1 MSGPGGGLP
10 DGRQGNA
17 AAGSGGRPGEQGAE
31 QGSAG
36 SPLAGLSKGL
46 PGGNQ
51 AGRPDAPKA
60 APRDERGSDLA
71 GPDAPTTAMS
81 VPGRNP
87 ATERGGSADDRTVK
101 MGGAQAKS
109 TQADVPT
116 AGMTRADLAAATDAK
131 FDNASAP
138 SSTTAGS
145 AVAGAAAA
153 GAVAAGAAAVAG
165 ATATGSGSDETSK
178 AQGSK
183 PNADGGSDTRAKDG
197 DNPER
202 ATEDGAAES
211 DSTAATDTGKTSD
224 PTASPTAEHG
234 DPTTEADAAGPEADA
249 AGPEAGAAGPA
260 AGAVAGEG
268 DSRGVKAADVDA
280 TEKFKTAGAK
290 GEGPASEDQT
300 VAMRVVSSADAP
312 TTAMP
317 VQRAKTAG
325 QAGTDRVVPPAGG
338 RPAMTPPPNTPRGPA
353 GPRQAGQPGPGQQG
367 PAGPG
372 QHPAGPGPAGHGQH
386 GPGQQGT
393 VRGQQGP
400 GQDGPAGPRPGQQG
414 VEETQP
420 SPPRGPGAP
429 LRKEGSAPSPAD
441 IQPTR
446 PAQQLADGQRAVAPP
461 QRIGVQPGED
471 AGAPGAKRSKKWLLA
486 AGGAAVLVVA
496 LIATVV
502 ALMGGADDSP
512 EGQVKAVIGDY
523 TDALRSGDLEDLRAS
538 TCGEL
543 HAFYQGITPEQFKG
557 VHEVSTERGSI
568 PVVDSVDAVRITG
581 DTALAQA
588 TVYTSADPSKRTART
603 FDLQRTDG
611 SWKVCDPA
619 GTP

>member
-1 MSGPGGGLP
+1 M
-10 DGRQGNA
+10 
-17 AAGSGGRPGEQGAE
+17 GRPGEQGPE
-31 QGSAG
+31 QDSAGAG

-46 PGGNQ
+46 PGKNQ
-51 AGRPDAPKA
+51 GGKPDAPSS
-60 APRDERGSDLA
+60 APPAERDADLA

-81 VPGRNP
+81 IPGRSP
-87 ATERGGSADDRTVK
+87 AGGRGSADDRTVK
-101 MGGAQAKS
+101 IGGDQAKS
-109 TQADVPT
+109 AQADVPT
-116 AGMTRADLAAATDAK
+116 AAMSRADLTIDPPEETD
-131 FDNASAP
+131 DNASAP
-138 SSTTAGS
+138 SDESELGS
-145 AVAGAAAA
+145 VAAAA
-153 GAVAAGAAAVAG
+153 GGVAAGAAVA
-165 ATATGSGSDETSK
+165 A
-178 AQGSK
+178 
-183 PNADGGSDTRAKDG
+183 GGSDSDEASEASKPTADGARAQDG
-197 DNPER
+197 DTTPSAIDKAAVE
-202 ATEDGAAES
+202 ADSKESETAPGAAP
-211 DSTAATDTGKTSD
+211 AAEPEND
-224 PTASPTAEHG
+224 PAVASPGE
-234 DPTTEADAAGPEADA
+234 PEAESSGSETA
-249 AGPEAGAAGPA
+249 
-260 AGAVAGEG
+260 
-268 DSRGVKAADVDA
+268 DSRDDKPVDVEA
-280 TEKFKTAGAK
+280 TEKFSTSKPTGNAS
-290 GEGPASEDQT
+290 SEDRT
-300 VAMRVVSSADAP
+300 VSMKVASADSP

-317 VQRAKTAG
+317 VQRPKTAG
-325 QAGTDRVVPPAGG
+325 PGGTDRVVPPAGG

-353 GPRQAGQPGPGQQG
+353 GPRQAGQPAPGQLG

-372 QHPAGPGPAGHGQH
+372 QSPAGPGQHGPVGPGGQQGPPRGPQQGPVDPRPN
-386 GPGQQGT
+386 GPGQQAPVGAGQPGL
-393 VRGQQGP
+393 GQQGP
-400 GQDGPAGPRPGQQG
+400 TGPGPQGSRGAEQLG

-429 LRKEGSAPSPAD
+429 QRTGGSAPSPAD

-446 PAQQLADGQRAVAPP
+446 PAQQLAEGQRQVAPP
-461 QRIGVQPGED
+461 QRIGAQGE
-471 AGAPGAKRSKKWLLA
+471 APAEPGAKQSKKWLLA

-502 ALMGGADDSP
+502 ALMGGTDDSP

-543 HAFYQGITPEQFKG
+543 HTFYQGITAEQFKG

>member
-1 MSGPGGGLP
+1 M
-10 DGRQGNA
+10 
-17 AAGSGGRPGEQGAE
+17 
-31 QGSAG
+31 
-36 SPLAGLSKGL
+36 AGLAKGL
-46 PGGNQ
+46 PGKNQ
-51 AGRPDAPKA
+51 GGKPDAPSS
-60 APRDERGSDLA
+60 APRAEQDADLA

-81 VPGRNP
+81 IPGRSP
-87 ATERGGSADDRTVK
+87 AAGRGSADDRTVK
-101 MGGAQAKS
+101 MGGDQAKS
-109 TQADVPT
+109 AQADVPT
-116 AGMTRADLAAATDAK
+116 AAMSRADLTIDPSDATD
-131 FDNASAP
+131 DNASAP
-138 SSTTAGS
+138 SDKSDLGS
-145 AVAGAAAA
+145 VAAAA
-153 GAVAAGAAAVAG
+153 GGAAAGAAVAVG
-165 ATATGSGSDETSK
+165 TNGSDEASEARDPK
-178 AQGSK
+178 
-183 PNADGGSDTRAKDG
+183 ADGDSSTRVQDG
-197 DNPER
+197 GAPPS
-202 ATEDGAAES
+202 ATDKAAAEA
-211 DSTAATDTGKTSD
+211 DSKESGTARSAAPAAEPEED
-224 PTASPTAEHG
+224 PTAASAEV
-234 DPTTEADAAGPEADA
+234 PEADSSETA
-249 AGPEAGAAGPA
+249 AAA
-260 AGAVAGEG
+260 
-268 DSRGVKAADVDA
+268 SRDDKPVDVEA
-280 TEKFKTAGAK
+280 TEKFSTSKPTGNV
-290 GEGPASEDQT
+290 PSSEDQT
-300 VAMRVVSSADAP
+300 VAMKVASADSP

-325 QAGTDRVVPPAGG
+325 PGGTDRVVPPAGG

-353 GPRQAGQPGPGQQG
+353 GPRQAGQPGPGQLGPAGPGQSPAGPGQHGPVGPGQQGPPRGPQQGPVGPRPGGPGQQVPVGSGQQGLGQQG

-372 QHPAGPGPAGHGQH
+372 P
-386 GPGQQGT
+386 
-393 VRGQQGP
+393 QGP
-400 GQDGPAGPRPGQQG
+400 RGAEQLG

-429 LRKEGSAPSPAD
+429 QRTGGSAPSPAD

-446 PAQQLADGQRAVAPP
+446 PAQQLAEGQRQVAPP
-461 QRIGVQPGED
+461 QRIGAQGE
-471 AGAPGAKRSKKWLLA
+471 APAEPGAKQSKKWLLA

-502 ALMGGADDSP
+502 ALMGGTDDSP

-543 HAFYQGITPEQFKG
+543 HTFYQGITAEQFKG